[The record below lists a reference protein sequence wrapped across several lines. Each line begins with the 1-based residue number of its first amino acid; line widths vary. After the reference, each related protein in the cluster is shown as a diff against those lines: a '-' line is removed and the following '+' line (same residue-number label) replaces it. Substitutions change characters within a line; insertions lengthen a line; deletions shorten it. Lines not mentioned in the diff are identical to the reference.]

1 MKRKMMLIV
10 LALLMLLQCACG
22 VSTETET
29 EIETEAEAGTE
40 TEAPAETDG
49 ETESETDTEKATET
63 EGQTET
69 APEGDIELIVKP
81 GAPAEEVFAV
91 KAETFVYV
99 RGGTNGDKTYAEL
112 STSTPD
118 QLILKRNSEGGNT
131 NNDREIYL
139 QFNLWKYKTK
149 IDKVTVAD
157 LQLIPKS
164 LAMAALA
171 VDIYFVKEEVDLSK
185 ITFNTRPLGEKVEGA
200 SYILPSLY
208 SYNFIDLVDRAFDE
222 CDGFLTLRLVGKEVY
237 TASESKIQCGKGNE
251 PYLEFGGSSSFVYDL
266 VEDEEE
272 NKAIWVRAQ
281 QMYNEWYERYQQILA
296 EIPNNPV
303 IDRIESDMSQFTMKV
318 NSYGT
323 NASTKN
329 PTSNP
334 TRTFDALKDMNQY
347 VNPADKETYD
357 KYGGLMEPSLKQE
370 ATGFFYTKKL
380 GDRWWVIDPL
390 GYPCQIRGVS
400 GVTPQYSSGSPNQ
413 QSSAIAKYGS
423 LDRWGI
429 AAVERLKDG
438 LYFNTTTSTNKYVL
452 AADDPLIEQL
462 SLGGGFVKNYAKVKN
477 IYSSKGGS
485 TTLSENN
492 TMPVFS
498 SDFAEYC
505 DDYAYGNT
513 KPHLN
518 KSNFIGY
525 TTDNEL
531 PMDEDMLTDY
541 LTLDISKKVNHD
553 SYACAWTWL
562 CNMTGKEQPTQADI
576 TDEMYQLFRGFVWD
590 RYYYVVCSAVRKYDP
605 NHMILGTRF
614 LTRVKDAEWALRF
627 AGQYLDIMTI
637 NWYRQWE
644 ADADALWRISTYS
657 DLPIMITEFYAKAK
671 ENEGNLSNTDTSA
684 GWLVETQS
692 DRGYFYQNFTLRLL
706 ECKNV
711 IGWHWFQYLDCDPEG
726 NQTDVSSQNSN
737 KGMYSNTHN
746 EYTDLT
752 EKMAVINK
760 NVYRLIDYFDQKY
773 AK

>member
-1 MKRKMMLIV
+1 MKRKIALVV

-29 EIETEAEAGTE
+29 EIDTEDVGGTE
-40 TEAPAETDG
+40 GETLAESDKQTEK
-49 ETESETDTEKATET
+49 ETESELDE
-63 EGQTET
+63 
-69 APEGDIELIVKP
+69 DIELIVKP
-81 GAPAEEVFAV
+81 SESAEEKFQV

-99 RGGTNGDKTYAEL
+99 RGGANGDKTYADL
-112 STSTPD
+112 APSTPD
-118 QLILKRNSEGGNT
+118 RLILKRNSEGGST

-149 IDKVTVAD
+149 INKVTAAD
-157 LQLIPKS
+157 LQLVPKS
-164 LAMAALA
+164 LAMTQLA
-171 VDIYFVKEEVDLSK
+171 VDIYFIEDVVDLSE
-185 ITFNTRPLGEKVEGA
+185 ITFNTRPLGEKVEEA
-200 SYILPSLY
+200 SYVLPSLS
-208 SYNFIDLVDRAFDE
+208 SYNFMDLVDRAFE
-222 CDGFLTLRLVGKEVY
+222 KCDGFLTLRLVGKEVY
-237 TASESKIQCGKGNE
+237 TPAHNEFMCGKGDE
-251 PYLEFGGSSSFVYDL
+251 PYLEFGSSPAFEYNL
-266 VEDEEE
+266 VKDPEE
-272 NKAIWVRAQ
+272 NRAIWVRAQ
-281 QMYNEWYERYQQILA
+281 HMYNEWYERYQQILA
-296 EIPNNPV
+296 EIPNTPA
-303 IDRIESDMSQFTMKV
+303 IDKIESDMSQFTMTV

-329 PTSNP
+329 PTPNP
-334 TRTFDALKDMNQY
+334 TRTFDALKDMGQY
-347 VNPADKETYD
+347 VDLEEKETYD
-357 KYGGLMEPSLKQE
+357 RYGGLMEEALKQE
-370 ATGFFYTKKL
+370 ATGFFYAKKI

-390 GYPCQIRGVS
+390 GYPCHIRGVS
-400 GVTPQYSSGSPNQ
+400 GVTHQYSSGSPNQ
-413 QSSAIAKYGS
+413 ESSAIAKYGS
-423 LDRWGI
+423 LERWGL

-438 LYFNTTTSTNKYVL
+438 LYFNTTTATNRYVL
-452 AADDPLIEQL
+452 AADDPLIEQRT
-462 SLGGGFVKNYAKVKN
+462 LGGGFIKNYAKNKN
-477 IYSSKGGS
+477 ILDSKGGS

-492 TMPVFS
+492 TMPVFNP
-498 SDFAEYC
+498 DFAEYC
-505 DDYAYGNT
+505 DEYAYLQT
-513 KPHLN
+513 KPH
-518 KSNFIGY
+518 KDKANFVGY

-531 PMDEDMLTDY
+531 PMDEDMLIDY
-541 LTLDISKKVNHD
+541 LTLNTLKKINHH

-590 RYYYVVCSAVRKYDP
+590 RYYYVVCTAVRKYDP

-614 LTRVKDAEWALRF
+614 LTRVKDAEWVLRF

-644 ADADALWRISTYS
+644 ADADSLWRISTCA
-657 DLPIMITEFYAKAK
+657 DVPIMITEFYAKAK
-671 ENEGNLSNTDTSA
+671 ENEGNLGNTDTSA

-726 NQTDVSSQNSN
+726 TQSDVSSQDSN

-752 EKMAVINK
+752 EKMLVINK